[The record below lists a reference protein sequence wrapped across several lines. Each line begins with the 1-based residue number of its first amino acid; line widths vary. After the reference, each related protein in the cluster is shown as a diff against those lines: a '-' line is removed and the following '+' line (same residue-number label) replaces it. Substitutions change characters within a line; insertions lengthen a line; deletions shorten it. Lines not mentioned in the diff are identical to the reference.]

1 MFLDAQASLAPT
13 HVSLLVGRWYFW
25 ISILSAPLVAQGQKL
40 KKADP
45 NYFSW
50 NWSGGKGGG
59 ESLKKIEKYDLRS
72 PLVFTL
78 FCREA
83 SVKFPHLELCLC
95 KKNDKYEVCI
105 QVYLLSSDKPKNS
118 RKGQG
123 WERRGHFRIWQRKVN
138 GFLLLN
144 FLRICPENI

>member
-1 MFLDAQASLAPT
+1 MSVGP
-13 HVSLLVGRWYFW
+13 LV
-25 ISILSAPLVAQGQKL
+25 ILSNFHSIRVSGRPTRKVEESGPQLFFLKLVR
-40 KKADP
+40 
-45 NYFSW
+45 
-50 NWSGGKGGG
+50 GKGGG

-83 SVKFPHLELCLC
+83 SVKFPHLELWLC

-123 WERRGHFRIWQRKVN
+123 
-138 GFLLLN
+138 
-144 FLRICPENI
+144 